1 MAGEFQIP
9 GLTTLSHSVQS
20 SQSQSLNQD
29 ETPNG
34 ANAPTTAERTSS
46 AQASN
51 DTTAL
56 TAPSRNPEPSVQG
69 EAEMKRNVASM
80 VVDQPQ
86 ADAMEN
92 GDIAIPDAPQS
103 PPSLTSGLEALLGG
117 LEPVPEQPEGREA
130 QQDGSGQNEQSHSQQ
145 EQNGNEEHP
154 EWEVDSSPYE
164 SSSDSS
170 SSDDSSDEDESE
182 DDKDYKV
189 LGPEE
194 TARILMEMEGGSDDE
209 GDGKTKGG
217 SSAQLR
223 TKNEMPEEVIPKPDV
238 TLTAEAAITEL
249 GEVEHIVENTVV
261 IKANTTGEY
270 QVLDSGS
277 VVCLENRSVI
287 AAIADLIGSVRQP
300 RYTARFNSEEEIKE
314 LGLEVG
320 TRIFYPPS
328 HATSVFTQALRGEKG
343 TDASNWHDEEA
354 GDDEVEFSDDEKEAE
369 YKRQLKAKKKGG
381 RGGRDGAGGRG
392 GRNEAVN
399 STPAGLKYDDD
410 DDGPYRPL
418 ARPPG
423 FGQSQ
428 PTSTSI
434 EHVNGYS
441 GSGGPYHG
449 GRGDFRGRGNRGR
462 GGRGNRGSRGG
473 HSLPPRPPRGQD
485 VPNQQSPPSQQ
496 YSFPPIPLPQTNP
509 VGPPQFNGHQQVNSQ
524 YPFSWPQNAIPNLP
538 NFFPPPPPPPPQF
551 TGQTGTGGVYYNPAF
566 FASVQNQLQGQYGQ
580 QNGQQNGQWPSP
592 SGPG

>member
-1 MAGEFQIP
+1 MAGEFHIP
-9 GLTTLSHSVQS
+9 GLTTLSNPVQS
-20 SQSQSLNQD
+20 SPSQPQNQD
-29 ETPNG
+29 NTPNG
-34 ANAPTTAERTSS
+34 THAPVTTSRPSS
-46 AQASN
+46 SQGKN
-51 DTTAL
+51 DTTMHG
-56 TAPSRNPEPSVQG
+56 APSQNAESSSQSKPEVKGNS
-69 EAEMKRNVASM
+69 ESM
-80 VVDQPQ
+80 VVDQPET
-86 ADAMEN
+86 AIVEN
-92 GDIAIPDAPQS
+92 DDIAIPDAPGS

-117 LEPVPEQPEGREA
+117 LDPAPQHSESAAV
-130 QQDGSGQNEQSHSQQ
+130 QQDDSGQNEPSHGQQ
-145 EQNGNEEHP
+145 EQSGEGEHP

-182 DDKDYKV
+182 DEKGYKV

-209 GDGKTKGG
+209 GDGKSKGS
-217 SSAQLR
+217 SSAQVR
-223 TKNEMPEEVIPKPDV
+223 TKNELPEEVIPKPDV
-238 TLTAEAAITEL
+238 TLTAETAITEL

-261 IKANTTGEY
+261 VKANTTGEY

-300 RYTARFNSEEEIKE
+300 RYTARFTNEEEIKE

-320 TRIFYPPS
+320 TKLFYPPS
-328 HATSVFTQALRGEKG
+328 LATSVFTQALRTEKG

-369 YKRQLKAKKKGG
+369 YKRQQKAKKKGG

-392 GRNEAVN
+392 GRNEAAN
-399 STPAGLKYDDD
+399 STPAGLKYDDE

-423 FGQSQ
+423 FGQGPPPPS
-428 PTSTSI
+428 ST
-434 EHVNGYS
+434 EHANGYS
-441 GSGGPYHG
+441 GNGPHHG

-462 GGRGNRGSRGG
+462 GGRGSRGSRGG

-485 VPNQQSPPSQQ
+485 YQHQQPSSSQQ
-496 YSFPPIPLPQTNP
+496 YPFPPAPPPQSN
-509 VGPPQFNGHQQVNSQ
+509 PPQFNGHQQTNPQ
-524 YPFSWPQNAIPNLP
+524 YPFTWPQNAMPNLPNLP

-551 TGQTGTGGVYYNPAF
+551 TGQTGAGGAYYNPAF
-566 FASVQNQLQGQYGQ
+566 FASVQSQLQGQYSQ
-580 QNGQQNGQWPSP
+580 QNGQQNGQWP
-592 SGPG
+592 GPNGGG

>member
-9 GLTTLSHSVQS
+9 GLTTLSHPVQAS
-20 SQSQSLNQD
+20 QGQSQNQH

-34 ANAPTTAERTSS
+34 TSAPTTTGKPSS
-46 AQASN
+46 VQGSN
-51 DTTAL
+51 DTTMLA
-56 TAPSRNPEPSVQG
+56 TPSQNTEPSDQG
-69 EAEMKRNVASM
+69 EAEMKGNVDSM

-86 ADAMEN
+86 AATMEN
-92 GDIAIPDAPQS
+92 GDIAILDAPQS

-117 LEPVPEQPEGREA
+117 LDPMPGQPGSAEV
-130 QQDGSGQNEQSHSQQ
+130 QQDGSGQPEPSHSQQ
-145 EQNGNEEHP
+145 EQNGEEEHP

-182 DDKDYKV
+182 DDKSYKV

-217 SSAQLR
+217 SGAQVR
-223 TKNEMPEEVIPKPDV
+223 TKNELPEEVIPKPDV
-238 TLTAEAAITEL
+238 TLTAETAITEL
-249 GEVEHIVENTVV
+249 GEIEHIVENTVV

-314 LGLEVG
+314 LGLELG
-320 TRIFYPPS
+320 TKIFYPPS
-328 HATSVFTQALRGEKG
+328 HATSVFTQALRGDKG

-369 YKRQLKAKKKGG
+369 YKRQQKAKKKGG
-381 RGGRDGAGGRG
+381 RGGRDGASGRG

-423 FGQSQ
+423 FGQGQ

-434 EHVNGYS
+434 EHANGYS
-441 GSGGPYHG
+441 GNG

-485 VPNQQSPPSQQ
+485 FQHQQPSPSQQ
-496 YSFPPIPLPQTNP
+496 YSFPPIPPPQSNP
-509 VGPPQFNGHQQVNSQ
+509 PAVPPQFNGHQQANSQ
-524 YPFSWPQNAIPNLP
+524 YAFSWPQNAIPNLPNMP

-551 TGQTGTGGVYYNPAF
+551 AGQSGAGGAYYNPAF
-566 FASVQNQLQGQYGQ
+566 FASVQNQLQGQYG
-580 QNGQQNGQWPSP
+580 GQQNGQWPGP